1 MKHSTRYELTPWDV
15 FVLTLILFGL
25 AIYTSTQ
32 QYLLLNQEV
41 VTVDENLTF
50 SNAQNYYAFISQF
63 LQLLLAAAYLKWR
76 RFDFSRWRIQP
87 SWQAIFHGIGL
98 FILLSLA
105 MDLYYVLIYGFA
117 EPVYPV
123 PFTQVL
129 GEVRFSTVLYALL
142 NGFYE
147 EIFFLGIC
155 LAVKPQYLKWAVLY
169 SLIIRV
175 SFHTYQG
182 METALGL
189 GIWLG
194 LVIYLLYARSKD
206 KNLLPFWGAHAIAD
220 VFGLSIASYFT

>member
-50 SNAQNYYAFISQF
+50 SNVQNYYAFISQF

-87 SWQAIFHGIGL
+87 SGQAIFRGIGL

-206 KNLLPFWGAHAIAD
+206 KNLLPFWVAHTIAD